1 MSLKVRDALPAEDGG
16 VYGSVAEGIQL
27 TVGLTGW
34 EDMHWKHQN
43 CGRIMNPVRVFC
55 VHECVS

>member
-1 MSLKVRDALPAEDGG
+1 MRDALPAEDGG
-16 VYGSVAEGIQL
+16 VYGSVAEGVQL

-34 EDMHWKHQN
+34 EDMDWKHQN

-55 VHECVS
+55 VHECIP